1 MCHAKYYI
9 NMSIFKC
16 VNTKTT
22 FAVNIRITCA
32 LKYEN
37 IKCVNI
43 NKITS
48 DVDMIIFKCVK
59 FKKQNVV

>member
-1 MCHAKYYI
+1 MCHAKNYI

-22 FAVNIRITCA
+22 FAVNIRITRA

-37 IKCVNI
+37 IQMCEY
-43 NKITS
+43 
-48 DVDMIIFKCVK
+48 
-59 FKKQNVV
+59 KQNHRRCRYDNIQMC